1 MIDLHVHST
10 FSDGSLTPEELAQ
23 LAAETGLTAVALTD
37 HDCTAGVPRFVAACT
52 ARRIQGIPGVEIS
65 ADVKKG
71 TLHVL
76 GYFLD
81 IGNET
86 LETLLVR
93 IRQGREVRNREI
105 LEKLRRLKVDLT
117 WEQVAAYA
125 GEDVVGR
132 PHFAQAMMA
141 AGYVKSKEEAFDRY
155 LGKGKPA
162 YADRYRLSPEAGIAA
177 IHGAGGLAVLAH
189 PFTLDLGR
197 ESLRQAVAGLA
208 EAGLDGIETHYSEH
222 NPGQTEQYLALAR
235 EFELVATGG
244 SDFHGNLNPAIRM
257 GRGFGSLHVPEE
269 LLRELEQRYA
279 RAAAS
284 VRPAVRWQG
293 RDVLTFLRM

>member
-1 MIDLHVHST
+1 MIDLHAHST

-23 LAAETGLTAVALTD
+23 LAAETGLTAMALTD
-37 HDCTAGVPRFVAACT
+37 HDCTAGVPRFVAAC
-52 ARRIQGIPGVEIS
+52 ASHGIQGIPGVEIS

-71 TLHVL
+71 TLHML

-86 LETLLVR
+86 LEAVLVR

-132 PHFAQAMMA
+132 PHFAQALMA
-141 AGYVKSKEEAFDRY
+141 GGYVKTKEDAFDRY

-162 YADRYRLSPEAGIAA
+162 YANRFRLSPPDGIAA
-177 IHGAGGLAVLAH
+177 IQGAGGLAVLAH

-197 ESLRQAVAGLA
+197 EAMREMVAGLVA
-208 EAGLDGIETHYSEH
+208 SGLDGIEAHYSEH
-222 NPGQTEQYLALAR
+222 TQEQTEQYLALAR
-235 EFELVATGG
+235 EFNLVPTGG
-244 SDFHGNLNPAIRM
+244 SDFHGGLNPAIRL

-269 LLRELEQRYA
+269 SLRELEQRRA
-279 RAAAS
+279 WAAAAG
-284 VRPAVRWQG
+284 RAELRWRGQ
-293 RDVLTFLRM
+293 DVLTFLRM